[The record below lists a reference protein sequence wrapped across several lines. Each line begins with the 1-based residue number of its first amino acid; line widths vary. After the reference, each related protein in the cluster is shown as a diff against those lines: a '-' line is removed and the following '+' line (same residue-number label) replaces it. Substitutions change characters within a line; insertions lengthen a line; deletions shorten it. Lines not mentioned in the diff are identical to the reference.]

1 MHIFVISAAQP
12 LIKTVCVSA
21 PEPQLMLT
29 AGPGMIG
36 AGYQAYAPPM
46 PGYQGY
52 GM

>member
-1 MHIFVISAAQP
+1 MLKSSFLFLHMKLKHSFV
-12 LIKTVCVSA
+12 A

-36 AGYQAYAPPM
+36 TGYQSYAPPM